1 MVTAKTNSETPK
13 KRNAA
18 SKALSTE
25 AKTAASGQLAV
36 KAGQTAQPAPEASS
50 VAAPFTALVG
60 QPEEL
65 VRTLN
70 GLKKTD
76 LTALAKEL
84 SLTGTSKMRKAELA
98 ERVAKA
104 LVEKMSAEAAAAEAV
119 PAEQESGAAE
129 APVAEAAEK
138 PKKKPAAKR
147 KAATKQK
154 TEAAKAAKAAEP
166 AEAPTVAEEAPAKQD
181 SADAAPTAEVETPSE
196 PAAEAAAEKKPT
208 SKRARKPKAAAKP
221 KPKPVPASAPAD
233 AIRCANVYAQV
244 AGVVS
249 LADLWQLYQMHYPS
263 SYPQTDFN
271 KLLSGATPAG
281 ANFRVWFFEGDTYVA
296 LEELF
301 DGIEDPW
308 VYMVATTES
317 STETEWFRRFAA
329 RRHRVLPIKR
339 VWGDL
344 AEYDLLADILTL
356 PAVQDLRKFLQDR
369 AASAEA
375 ADKLLDKVV
384 SLIRQEENEP
394 KVMDACTAAGLS
406 LADASDNGELRR
418 LIHAANVTLPH
429 WVHNGWSPQEIEER
443 LVGTVYFNAA
453 K

>member
-1 MVTAKTNSETPK
+1 MATAKTNSETPK

-25 AKTAASGQLAV
+25 AKTAAPDQLV
-36 KAGQTAQPAPEASS
+36 VEAGQTAQPAPGASS
-50 VAAPFTALVG
+50 AAAPFAALVG

-65 VRTLN
+65 ARTLN

-84 SLTGTSKMRKAELA
+84 SLTGTSKLRKAELA
-98 ERVAKA
+98 DQVAKA
-104 LVEKMSAEAAAAEAV
+104 LVENASAPTEAAADAPTEQSAAAKAAPAKQDSGTAEV
-119 PAEQESGAAE
+119 PA
-129 APVAEAAEK
+129 AEAAEK
-138 PKKKPAAKR
+138 PKKKPATKR
-147 KAATKQK
+147 KTAAKQK
-154 TEAAKAAKAAEP
+154 AEAAEAAE
-166 AEAPTVAEEAPAKQD
+166 AAPAKQ
-181 SADAAPTAEVETPSE
+181 AEA
-196 PAAEAAAEKKPT
+196 PAAEAAAEEQPQP
-208 SKRARKPKAAAKP
+208 KRARKPKATAKP

-233 AIRCANVYAQV
+233 AIRCANMYAQV

-344 AEYDLLADILTL
+344 AEYDLLADMLAL
-356 PAVQDLRKFLQDR
+356 PAVQGLRTFLQAH

-375 ADKLLDKVV
+375 ADKLLNKVV

-394 KVMDACTAAGLS
+394 KLMDACASAGIS

-418 LIHAANVTLPH
+418 LLHAANATLPH
-429 WVHNGWSPQEIEER
+429 WVHNGWSPQEIEEH
-443 LVGTVYFNAA
+443 LVGTVYFNAP

>member
-1 MVTAKTNSETPK
+1 MATAKTNSETPK

-18 SKALSTE
+18 SKVLSTK
-25 AKTAASGQLAV
+25 AKTAAPDQLVVEAE
-36 KAGQTAQPAPEASS
+36 QTAQPAPGASS
-50 VAAPFTALVG
+50 AAAPFAALVG

-65 VRTLN
+65 ACTLN

-84 SLTGTSKMRKAELA
+84 ALTGTSKLRKAELA
-98 ERVAKA
+98 DQVAKA
-104 LVEKMSAEAAAAEAV
+104 LVENASAPAEAAADAPTEQSAAAEAA
-119 PAEQESGAAE
+119 PTEQNSGAAE
-129 APVAEAAEK
+129 
-138 PKKKPAAKR
+138 
-147 KAATKQK
+147 T
-154 TEAAKAAKAAEP
+154 
-166 AEAPTVAEEAPAKQD
+166 
-181 SADAAPTAEVETPSE
+181 
-196 PAAEAAAEKKPT
+196 PAAEAAAEEQPQP
-208 SKRARKPKAAAKP
+208 KRTRKPKAAAKP
-221 KPKPVPASAPAD
+221 KPKLVPASAPAD
-233 AIRCANVYAQV
+233 AIRCANMYAQV

-263 SYPQTDFN
+263 SYSQTDFN

-296 LEELF
+296 LGELF

-344 AEYDLLADILTL
+344 AEYDLLADMLAL
-356 PAVQDLRKFLQDR
+356 PAVQDLRTFLQAH
-369 AASAEA
+369 AANAEA

-384 SLIRQEENEP
+384 SLIRQEENES
-394 KVMDACTAAGLS
+394 KLMDACASAGIS

-418 LIHAANVTLPH
+418 LLHAANATLPH
-429 WVHNGWSPQEIEER
+429 WVHNGWSPQEIEEH
-443 LVGTVYFNAA
+443 LVGTVYFNAP